1 MTARPNPDSSNVR
14 VVRTERFS
22 VYPSQLRPTQS
33 IKSALVRKRLLKL
46 LDIASSSPVSMIC
59 APAGYG
65 KTTLLA
71 QWYRSRA
78 ALSKPIAWATLD
90 DNDDVSVRF
99 LCKIEKAITRLTEND
114 DSDWAVVC
122 TPNGEDS
129 ILRSIYNRVQGH
141 SERPVLILDNCER
154 ASSQDFSRV
163 LLRLIEVLSEFLTI
177 VISSRLPPH
186 SYSGKLLSEIHPNL
200 IDGTLLR
207 LNREDMSLLRSA
219 KNQSA
224 DNADVSDGWPVVTQ
238 TFIGSVQRPAGRDQS
253 KIVLSAPL
261 LSYIESQVLDG
272 LPNQA
277 RRVLVELSF
286 LDPIDL
292 NFANQVCSSAEAS
305 RHLHRLVGLEPLIS
319 IDATNGWVQVNP
331 LLRLVLQNQLLMMP
345 NEEVMALHKRV
356 VNRFARRKDTANAIE
371 YAKRVGDPMSAVL
384 VIDAFGP
391 TGIIISAGTSALRQ
405 VTEKAVRFEPD
416 DSVMLL
422 IAKAYLAVKDGRLDA
437 SRRQLAIAE
446 RAINDDTS
454 AANSASDRI
463 EVEAAALRYLLSL
476 YGNENFTREFLDRS
490 EIEVHQS
497 PDHDGLLGF
506 IHALKALL
514 YQRCA
519 SFARADTE
527 IDMAFS
533 FYQMADSDYGIAS
546 VHLVKGNSLFLR
558 GRLDLARS
566 EYAVADKLIDPAFA
580 DDPGLSATVRVYQA
594 ELRYER
600 NELENLQSGLEAA
613 IVSLERSDGWL
624 DTFMAGYK
632 IAGAIAVAKN
642 DAERCQMYLERA
654 MLTAAERGLDDLSR
668 FASALEINA
677 LLKAGDV
684 DAAAVRFREME
695 QSGYER
701 ANSTSKVNNYR
712 LTDEYACVQ
721 ARLDIDTGKPD
732 AALGIVEPLIASA
745 HRTGRMLTFTRAQVL
760 RSTAYQSMGESEE
773 AVDALRQA
781 TAVGCAENLAR
792 TFIDEGDSIVPI
804 LQYIVDGERRT
815 GANTRLLRYCTRL
828 ISCFSRLE
836 ETGSGDFD
844 FSPRERQ
851 ILIQLSHGL
860 TNKQVARKIGVTES
874 TVKFHLKKSFA
885 KLGVNKRGA
894 AVVEA
899 RRRGLV

>member
-1 MTARPNPDSSNVR
+1 M
-14 VVRTERFS
+14 
-22 VYPSQLRPTQS
+22 
-33 IKSALVRKRLLKL
+33 
-46 LDIASSSPVSMIC
+46 
-59 APAGYG
+59 
-65 KTTLLA
+65 
-71 QWYRSRA
+71 
-78 ALSKPIAWATLD
+78 
-90 DNDDVSVRF
+90 
-99 LCKIEKAITRLTEND
+99 
-114 DSDWAVVC
+114 
-122 TPNGEDS
+122 
-129 ILRSIYNRVQGH
+129 
-141 SERPVLILDNCER
+141 
-154 ASSQDFSRV
+154 
-163 LLRLIEVLSEFLTI
+163 
-177 VISSRLPPH
+177 
-186 SYSGKLLSEIHPNL
+186 
-200 IDGTLLR
+200 
-207 LNREDMSLLRSA
+207 
-219 KNQSA
+219 
-224 DNADVSDGWPVVTQ
+224 
-238 TFIGSVQRPAGRDQS
+238 
-253 KIVLSAPL
+253 
-261 LSYIESQVLDG
+261 
-272 LPNQA
+272 
-277 RRVLVELSF
+277 
-286 LDPIDL
+286 
-292 NFANQVCSSAEAS
+292 
-305 RHLHRLVGLEPLIS
+305 
-319 IDATNGWVQVNP
+319 
-331 LLRLVLQNQLLMMP
+331 
-345 NEEVMALHKRV
+345 
-356 VNRFARRKDTANAIE
+356 
-371 YAKRVGDPMSAVL
+371 
-384 VIDAFGP
+384 
-391 TGIIISAGTSALRQ
+391 
-405 VTEKAVRFEPD
+405 
-416 DSVMLL
+416 
-422 IAKAYLAVKDGRLDA
+422 
-437 SRRQLAIAE
+437 AIAE

-454 AANSASDRI
+454 VADSASDRI

-527 IDMAFS
+527 IGMAFS

-546 VHLVKGNSLFLR
+546 VHLVKGNSLFLC

-566 EYAVADKLIDPAFA
+566 EYAVADKLIDSAFA

-600 NELENLQSGLEAA
+600 NELENLQSELEAA

-732 AALGIVEPLIASA
+732 VALGIVEPLIASA
-745 HRTGRMLTFTRAQVL
+745 HRTGRMLTFTRAQII
-760 RSTAYQSMGESEE
+760 RSTAYQSMGENEE

-885 KLGVNKRGA
+885 RLGVNKRGA